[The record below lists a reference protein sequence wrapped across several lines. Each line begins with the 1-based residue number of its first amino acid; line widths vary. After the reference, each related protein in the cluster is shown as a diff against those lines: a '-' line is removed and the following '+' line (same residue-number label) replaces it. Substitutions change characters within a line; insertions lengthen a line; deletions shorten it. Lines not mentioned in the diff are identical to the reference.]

1 MSLTPEQLA
10 RLRSIV
16 KTDNDARS
24 TRVQMEDDQ
33 GRPLMENGSP
43 VLLSLAD
50 GDRGTDE
57 VRSKGDNRLPEKPY
71 GGEGGIDVSALHGSL
86 LMSLTP
92 EQLARLRS
100 IVKTDNDARSTRV
113 QMEDDQGRPL
123 INNGSPVYRNVDNGF
138 LSTFERLNII
148 KCLADNG
155 DAQAQLNWER
165 ILRDAKKQVAVDH
178 NKVVKRWLELWGI
191 TPPPEI

>member
-1 MSLTPEQLA
+1 
-10 RLRSIV
+10 
-16 KTDNDARS
+16 
-24 TRVQMEDDQ
+24 
-33 GRPLMENGSP
+33 
-43 VLLSLAD
+43 
-50 GDRGTDE
+50 
-57 VRSKGDNRLPEKPY
+57 
-71 GGEGGIDVSALHGSL
+71 
-86 LMSLTP
+86 MSLTP

-123 INNGSPVYRNVDNGF
+123 IENGSPVYRVVDNGF

-165 ILRDAKKQVAVDH
+165 IVRDAKKQVAVDH